1 MNRRK
6 MAGLAAALML
16 TTFAPIHTH
25 AALRRMPENV
35 KAEQTESE
43 SGKSKKDKEKDE
55 EKWQQDMLDSVN
67 AARKK
72 AGVAPLELD
81 EKICK
86 AAQTRAKECQ
96 TSYDH
101 TRPNGKKSKTALDD
115 AGVSYSWW
123 GENINEQQKSVQST
137 MKSWMGSKGHKANI
151 LNEKFTKVGFG
162 RAKDKKGGYYW
173 VQMFAKTK

>member
-16 TTFAPIHTH
+16 MTCAPVHSY
-25 AALRRMPENV
+25 AALRRVPESA
-35 KAEQTESE
+35 KTEQSE
-43 SGKSKKDKEKDE
+43 STGKSKKDKEKDE
-55 EKWQQDMLDSVN
+55 ESWQQDMLDSVN

-72 AGVAPLELD
+72 AGVAPLEKD
-81 EKICK
+81 EKVGK
-86 AAQTRAKECQ
+86 AAQTRANECKK
-96 TSYDH
+96 SYDH

-123 GENINEQQKSVQST
+123 GENINEKQKTVQST

-151 LNEKFTKVGFG
+151 LNEKYTKVGFG
-162 RAKDKKGGYYW
+162 RAKDKSGSYYW

>member
-1 MNRRK
+1 MNRRR
-6 MAGLAAALML
+6 MAGLAAALILM
-16 TTFAPIHTH
+16 TFAPIHTH
-25 AALRRMPENV
+25 AALRRVQEGA
-35 KAEQTESE
+35 KTEQSE
-43 SGKSKKDKEKDE
+43 SASKSKKDKEKDE
-55 EKWQQDMLDSVN
+55 ESWQQDMLDSVN

-81 EKICK
+81 EKVGK
-86 AAQTRAKECQ
+86 AAQTRANECKQ
-96 TSYDH
+96 FYDH

-123 GENINEQQKSVQST
+123 GENINEKQKSVEST

-151 LNEKFTKVGFG
+151 LNEKYTKVGFG
-162 RAKDKKGGYYW
+162 RAKDKDGSYYW

>member
-16 TTFAPIHTH
+16 MTFAPIHTH
-25 AALRRMPENV
+25 AALRRVPEGM
-35 KAEQTESE
+35 KTEQGEWTT
-43 SGKSKKDKEKDE
+43 KSKKDKEKDE
-55 EKWQQDMLDSVN
+55 ESWQQEMLDSVN

-81 EKICK
+81 KKVGK
-86 AAQTRAKECQ
+86 AAQLRANECKQ
-96 TSYDH
+96 SYDH

-123 GENINEQQKSVQST
+123 GENINEKQKTVQST
-137 MKSWMGSKGHKANI
+137 MQSWMESKGHKANI
-151 LNEKFTKVGFG
+151 LNEKYTKVGFG
-162 RAKDKKGGYYW
+162 RAKDESGSYYW